1 MLIEEFDSLVR
12 EILDIE
18 RPAAIDKA
26 LNGLQVT
33 REDRELKS
41 AAFAVDAC
49 MESFTRAR
57 EWGADLLFTHHGL
70 FFGRSRAVTGVLFR
84 RLSYLLENRLALY
97 SVHLPLD
104 LHPRLGNNAALAG
117 LLGLNERCGFGDYH
131 GFKIGVKGTLPA
143 ASTPAELMDKLGKHG
158 IIPPRCLAFGPAI
171 VNTVG
176 IVSGGGASD
185 VREAIDE
192 KLDLFITGDASHDIY
207 HECAEAGINVI
218 FAGHYLTEV
227 WGMKALQKAVTEQT
241 GLRTCFIDIPT
252 GF

>member
-1 MLIEEFDSLVR
+1 MRIEEFDSLVR
-12 EILDIE
+12 GILDIE
-18 RPAAIDKA
+18 RLEGVDKA

-33 REDRELKS
+33 RQNRELKS
-41 AAFAVDAC
+41 AAFAVDASL
-49 MESFTRAR
+49 ESFKRAR

-70 FFGRSRAVTGVLFR
+70 FYGKIRPIKGVLFR
-84 RLSYLLENRLALY
+84 RIRYLLENRLALY
-97 SVHLPLD
+97 AVHLPLD
-104 LHPRLGNNAALAG
+104 MHPQVGNNAALAG
-117 LLGLNERCGFGDYH
+117 LLGLTECSGFGTYH
-131 GFKIGVKGTLPA
+131 GIQIGVKGTLPA

-158 IIPPRCLAFGPAI
+158 LIPPRCLAFGPS
-171 VNTVG
+171 TVKTVC

-227 WGMKALQKAVTEQT
+227 WGMKALQKAITKQT